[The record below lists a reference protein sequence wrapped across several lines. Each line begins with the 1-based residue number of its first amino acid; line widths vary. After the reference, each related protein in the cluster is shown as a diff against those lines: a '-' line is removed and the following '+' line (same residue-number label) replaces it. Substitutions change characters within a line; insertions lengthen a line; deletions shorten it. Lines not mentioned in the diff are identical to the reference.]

1 MISSEKKLLTNFQR
15 KKLLKKASKLL
26 DDAEYH
32 IDQILLSAHEAEARR
47 GKHRG

>member
-47 GKHRG
+47 GKHRR

>member
-47 GKHRG
+47 VKHRR

>member
-1 MISSEKKLLTNFQR
+1 MIAHIKKPLTNFQR

-32 IDQILLSAHEAEARR
+32 IDQILLAAHEVGARR

>member
-32 IDQILLSAHEAEARR
+32 IDQILLAAHEVGARR
-47 GKHRG
+47 VKHRG

>member
-32 IDQILLSAHEAEARR
+32 IDQILLVAHEAEARR
-47 GKHRG
+47 VKHRR

>member
-26 DDAEYH
+26 DDAEYY
-32 IDQILLSAHEAEARR
+32 IDQILLAAHEAEARR

>member
-1 MISSEKKLLTNFQR
+1 MTANIKKPLTNFQR

>member
-26 DDAEYH
+26 DQAEYH
-32 IDQILLSAHEAEARR
+32 IDQIILAAHRSQKIN
-47 GKHRG
+47 GK

>member
-26 DDAEYH
+26 DDAEYY
-32 IDQILLSAHEAEARR
+32 IDQILLAAHEAEARR
-47 GKHRG
+47 VKHRR

>member
-1 MISSEKKLLTNFQR
+1 MTAHIKKPLTNFQR

-32 IDQILLSAHEAEARR
+32 IDQILLAAHQAEVRR
-47 GKHRG
+47 GKHRR

>member
-26 DDAEYH
+26 NDAEYH